1 MSENFSGLSE
11 YNKTRSD
18 IFFLEKNSIR
28 RLL

>member
-11 YNKTRSD
+11 YNKTRLD
-18 IFFLEKNSIR
+18 MFFLEKNSIC